1 MFGNIFQPF
10 GMNTVF
16 GRVIN
21 VKVWN
26 QVLVSSDNFILVSS
40 DNKILIGRA

>member
-1 MFGNIFQPF
+1 MNNIFKPF
-10 GMNTVF
+10 GMNSIF
-16 GRVIN
+16 GRVIK

-26 QVLVSSDNFILVSS
+26 QILVSSDNFILVSS